1 MRNSNPVDVASLLL
15 QVISLQILLRDYNNS
30 DLMRELQKQNSQY
43 FEKIIEQNKE
53 ILSLLRKEENKWK
66 MNY

>member
-53 ILSLLRKEENKWK
+53 ILSLLRKEENK
-66 MNY
+66 